1 MREKGL
7 VYGMLLTH
15 NEFRSD
21 LRERG
26 DSRSY
31 IDPETP
37 LDELT
42 ESGTLNKIRQVN
54 LPQLIYEL

>member
-1 MREKGL
+1 VRQKGL
-7 VYGMLLTH
+7 VYDMLLIH

-31 IDPETP
+31 LDSETP

-42 ESGTLNKIRQVN
+42 ESGTLNKTRQVN